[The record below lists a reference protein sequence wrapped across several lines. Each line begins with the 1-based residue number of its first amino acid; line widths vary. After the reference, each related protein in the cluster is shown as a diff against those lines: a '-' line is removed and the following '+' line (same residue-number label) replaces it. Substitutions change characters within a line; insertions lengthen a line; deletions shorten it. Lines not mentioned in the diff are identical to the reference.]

1 MADAGIDTGNGTV
14 TGTGIGTGIPTSPAR
29 PRAEPGTTARPR
41 TEAEPPKPALGR
53 DYWRLWTADGVSNL
67 ADGTLKVALPLV
79 AIGYTR
85 SPALIAGLSFAF
97 SLPWLLFALP
107 AGALVDRIDRRRA
120 MLSANCVRAAAV
132 AALVIF
138 VLGGGSSVWALYVVA
153 LCVGTAETAYDT
165 AAQSM
170 IPRIVPR
177 ELLSRA
183 NGRLF
188 AVELAA
194 NEFVGPPLA
203 GLLVAVGAA
212 VALATPLG
220 LWAVALG
227 ALLLLRGNFRPQ
239 QRSERT
245 TLRADIAE
253 GLRFVWRNRMLRT
266 LAAMTGA
273 YNLATNAMF
282 AVLVLYA
289 TGAGSAMGLSRQ
301 AYGLLLAA
309 VAAGSVAGS
318 FVAEAVT
325 RVLGRTRSLALSVLG
340 GILVVGTPAVT
351 TNPYVIGAAF
361 FAGGVASMVWNV
373 IAVSLRQTVTPDRLL
388 GRVNSAYRLV
398 AWGVMPIGAAAGG
411 LLAQF
416 AGLRA
421 VFIATAAVMLAMMVG
436 LRGVSDA
443 RMAEAERDADADSNA

>member
-1 MADAGIDTGNGTV
+1 VEPLSG
-14 TGTGIGTGIPTSPAR
+14 
-29 PRAEPGTTARPR
+29 PRAEQRPR
-41 TEAEPPKPALGR
+41 LPLQRRVRASRPTLGR

-79 AIGYTR
+79 ALGYTR

-120 MLSANCVRAAAV
+120 MLGANFVRAVAV
-132 AALVIF
+132 AALVLI
-138 VLGGGSSVWALYVVA
+138 VAAGAGSVWALYAVA

-203 GLLVAVGAA
+203 GLLVAIGVA
-212 VALATPLG
+212 VSLATPLG
-220 LWAVALG
+220 LWAIALA
-227 ALLLLRGNFRPQ
+227 ALLVLRGNFRP
-239 QRSERT
+239 ERAEQT

-253 GLRFVWRNRMLRT
+253 GLRFVWRNKLLRT

-282 AVLVLYA
+282 AVFVLYA
-289 TGAGSAMGLSRQ
+289 TGTGSAMGLSKE
-301 AYGLLLAA
+301 AYGVLLATA
-309 VAAGSVAGS
+309 AAGSIAGS

-340 GILVVGTPAVT
+340 GILIVGTPAVT
-351 TNPYVIGAAF
+351 TDPYLVGTAF
-361 FAGGVASMVWNV
+361 FAGGIASMLWNV

-398 AWGVMPIGAAAGG
+398 AWGVMPVGSAVGG

-416 AGLRA
+416 AGLRV
-421 VFIATAAVMLAMMVG
+421 VFIATAAVMLAMLIGM
-436 LRGVSDA
+436 RGITDA
-443 RMAEAERDADADSNA
+443 RMAEAERNAEGTA